1 MKPTPFCF
9 RYPFHQ
15 AVFTPVG
22 FNTLLPYPAIS
33 ALFICFLYRTMINK
47 RFLLWFTLAIAL
59 VITVGITAYSALKKQ
74 AGQEGWVEHTYQI
87 INRADK
93 FARLVIDMETG
104 QRGFRATGDAS
115 YLEHYRA
122 LHADLTVS
130 VDSLKSAIQTND
142 EEVGH
147 VDQLRSKVN
156 QLDQF
161 WQSQSTGLKKP
172 DPELNRNI
180 TAREKELTDGVLTD
194 VNAVGIAAQHLLA
207 ERQKEKKGAMQQA
220 VITISI
226 GTLLILFV
234 VGGLIRLVILEY
246 RSRTRAEKD
255 LNDKYEE
262 LNQVNEVTNSTN
274 WLLDGLRRIN
284 DSLMGND
291 TLDDLVQNFLD
302 ALSTYLKLPCAV
314 CYTYDAGRHQL
325 VCAGSV
331 AISKDNLPPFK
342 PGEGLAGAAAT
353 RRHITVIEEIPA
365 GYWQINSGTGAAAPD
380 TLIFLP
386 LWKKNDLIGVIEFG
400 CFGQSAERVVALL
413 QDMSVNIALG
423 ISSAQMLSITQDQRN
438 ILEVQQEELRQ
449 SNEEL
454 QVQTEELQA
463 SQEELRVKEEEL
475 TMLNLTLEEK
485 TESLEVAALEMQR
498 KNDDLERSGKY
509 KSEFLANMSHEL
521 RTPLNSI
528 LILTALMQ
536 ENKDQNL
543 SDRQR
548 ENLRIVYQSGSDL
561 LTLINDILD
570 LSKIEAGKVEF
581 MVDEFAVSDM
591 ADDMKRAFT
600 AVAEKKQVRFLINT
614 TNIATAKIHTDR
626 QRLGQVVKNLLSN
639 AFKFTPH
646 NGKVELTFEAIQHTL
661 NISVSDTGVGIP
673 VDKQQ
678 LIFEAFQQADG
689 ATTRRYGG
697 TGLGLSI
704 SKELISR
711 LGGRIGVQSAVGTGS
726 AFTVSMPLNAA
737 NLSAAEPDEAPST
750 ITEQT
755 QIKDDRTAL
764 VPSQRSILIIED
776 DVNFARTVNDYA
788 ADRGFKTIIALSGD
802 EGLFY
807 ARKYRPS
814 AIVLDLGLPVI
825 SGQHILKI
833 LKGDPELQHIPVHV
847 ISAMDG
853 LGLPSDGIESFV
865 QKPVNPQQLA
875 LTFGSIETYIRQH
888 YKKVL
893 ILSDENSILRPFL
906 VTLSESNLAGT
917 IYDITNSFE
926 GALDILKARDADCLV
941 IDIGKDYD
949 QALQQLQKLHAA
961 APDVHIIACFD
972 HQPGPD
978 AAKRFQPYTNTLIGP
993 SEQAGKRLLD
1003 EVELFLHRMSERNTV
1018 KVPEQF
1024 SGEPDTVFADKTIL
1038 LADDDMR
1045 NIYALSA
1052 LLEGHGMHIITAE
1065 HGREAV
1071 ELLNRNPEIDLVLM
1085 DIMMPEMDGYEATRQ
1100 IRSNPKNER
1109 LPIIAL
1115 TAKAM
1120 LGDREKCLAAGASDY
1135 ITKPVNNQQL
1145 LSLLRVWL
1153 SAK

>member
-1 MKPTPFCF
+1 
-9 RYPFHQ
+9 
-15 AVFTPVG
+15 
-22 FNTLLPYPAIS
+22 
-33 ALFICFLYRTMINK
+33 MINK
-47 RFLLWFTLAIAL
+47 RFLLWFTLAIGL

-87 INRADK
+87 ITRADK
-93 FARLVIDMETG
+93 LSRLVIDMETG

-115 YLEHYRA
+115 YLAHYQA
-122 LHADLTVS
+122 LRGDLPVA
-130 VDSLKSAIQTND
+130 VDSLKGAILTND

-147 VDQLRSKVN
+147 VDQLRGKVN

-161 WQSQSTGLKKP
+161 WQSQSIELKKTG
-172 DPELNRNI
+172 PELNRII
-180 TAREKELTDGVLTD
+180 TAKEKDLTD
-194 VNAVGIAAQHLLA
+194 VVLADVNTIGTAAQRLLT
-207 ERQKEKKGAMQQA
+207 ERQKEKAGAMQQA
-220 VITISI
+220 VVTISI
-226 GTLLILFV
+226 GTILILLA
-234 VGGLIRLVILEY
+234 VGGLIRLVVLEY
-246 RSRTRAEKD
+246 HSRTRAEKE
-255 LNDKYEE
+255 LNDKYDE
-262 LNQVNEVTNSTN
+262 LNRVNQETNSTN
-274 WLLDGLRRIN
+274 WLLDGIRQIN

-291 TLDDLVQNFLD
+291 TLDGLVQSCLD
-302 ALSTYLKLPCAV
+302 SLSAFLKLPCAV
-314 CYTYDAGRHQL
+314 CYTYDTARHEL
-325 VCAGSV
+325 VCAGSIAV
-331 AISKDNLPPFK
+331 AKHKLLPFK
-342 PGEGLAGAAAT
+342 AGEGLAGAAAT
-353 RRHITVIEEIPA
+353 RRHITVIEEVPA
-365 GYWQINSGTGAAAPD
+365 GYWQITSGTGAAAPD

-386 LWKKNDLIGVIEFG
+386 LWKKNDLIGIIEFG
-400 CFGQSAERVVALL
+400 GFGQSAGKAVALL

-463 SQEELRVKEEEL
+463 SQEELRVKEEDL
-475 TMLNLTLEEK
+475 TMLNLALEEK
-485 TESLEVAALEMQR
+485 TESLEVAAIEMQR

-536 ENKDQNL
+536 ENKAGNL
-543 SDRQR
+543 DNRQR

-581 MVDEFAVSDM
+581 MIDELAVSDI
-591 ADDMKRAFT
+591 ADELKRSFA
-600 AVAEKKQVRFLINT
+600 AVADKKQIRFWVNT
-614 TNIATAKIHTDR
+614 TNIGATKVHTDR
-626 QRLGQVVKNLLSN
+626 QRLGQVIKNLLSN
-639 AFKFTPH
+639 AFKFTP
-646 NGKVELTFEAIQHTL
+646 NSGKVELTFEAVDQTL

-673 VDKQQ
+673 PDKQQ

-704 SKELISR
+704 SKELVSR
-711 LGGRIGVQSAVGTGS
+711 LGGRISVQSAVGTGS
-726 AFTVSMPLNAA
+726 VFTVSMPLNAA
-737 NLSAAEPDEAPST
+737 NPADAEIDITPSST
-750 ITEQT
+750 VTEQT
-755 QIKDDRTAL
+755 QIKDDRTVL
-764 VPSQRSILIIED
+764 MPSQRSILIIED
-776 DVNFARTVNDYA
+776 DVNFARTVNDFA

-825 SGQHILKI
+825 SGQHILKT
-833 LKGDPELQHIPVHV
+833 LKGDPELQHIPIHV

-853 LGLPSDGIESFV
+853 LGMPQDGIESFV

-875 LTFGSIETYIRQH
+875 LAFGSIETYIRQH

-893 ILSDENSILRPFL
+893 ILSSEGSTLRPFL
-906 VTLSESNLAGT
+906 ATMSESNLPGT
-917 IYDITNSFE
+917 IYDMTDSFDLTLQSLLT
-926 GALDILKARDADCLV
+926 GDADCLI
-941 IDIGKDYD
+941 IDIGKGYD
-949 QALQQLQKLHAA
+949 EALQQLQKIRAA
-961 APDVHIIACFD
+961 APNVHIIACFD
-972 HQPGPD
+972 HQPSPD
-978 AAKRFQPYTNTLIGP
+978 TAKRFQPFTNTLIGP

-1003 EVELFLHRMSERNTV
+1003 EVELFLHRMTERNTV

-1024 SGEPDTVFADKTIL
+1024 GSEPDTVFTDKTIL
-1038 LADDDMR
+1038 VADDDMR

-1071 ELLNRNPEIDLVLM
+1071 DLLRKHPETDLVLM